1 MQLALSTRAD
11 TGMLLATY
19 RGTFDL
25 REAKKTFL
33 QILDALEQRNARK
46 VVVDGRALTGQLSP
60 SERFAYG
67 EFVAKEVNAQRS
79 RIAGYAPQFAYV
91 LNPPVL
97 DPERLGENV
106 AVNRGMHVK
115 AFDNLDDA
123 LDWLGIDERRK

>member
-1 MQLALSTRAD
+1 MELAFSTHAEK
-11 TGMLLATY
+11 GMLLATY
-19 RGTFDL
+19 TGEFRL
-25 REAKKTFL
+25 PQAQETFL
-33 QILDALEQRNARK
+33 QILEALEQRKVRK

-79 RIAGYAPQFAYV
+79 RIAGHAPQFAYV

-123 LDWLGIDERRK
+123 LDWLGMDEWRK

>member
-33 QILDALEQRNARK
+33 QILDALEQRNVRK

-79 RIAGYAPQFAYV
+79 RIAGHAPQFAYV